1 MRAGD
6 FTGARPLYDWTTTTQ
21 DASGRYIRQLF
32 PGNRIPP
39 NRFDPVAAKVI
50 DLYPLPNLPGRVNN
64 FFSSPVAQDDTN
76 QIDTRIDHSLSQ
88 NHRFFGRYSRRNTDR
103 LNPGALPLPADGGQW
118 ATETVAGNSG
128 VANLNSTLSASAN
141 NELRVGVT
149 RGDTTRDLPWSENYN
164 EKLGIGGIPD
174 LGSLNQRG
182 MARFQPSG
190 YAQVGAATFWPNYN
204 DLNLFQISDTFLK
217 IRGSHTMK
225 MGFDFRREN
234 LGRVA
239 ARFARGYFAFDGSF
253 TQDPNSRGNTGDAMA
268 DFLLGT
274 ANNSTLGNQNGE
286 IAVTRNY
293 SAFFQDDWRITS
305 RLTLNLGLRWDMFG
319 PPSFRNLDEFPVSNF
334 QFSYGSQSYQIVR
347 PKDEGDCGCDHD
359 LNNFAPR
366 FGLAYQVTSKTV
378 FRSGFGVFYGQPD
391 AISFFGD
398 ARFQNLPPDFTE
410 ITFPTDR
417 LLQPSAIV
425 SRGFPAGLI
434 PASTVQE
441 NVFVNT
447 AQRFIPS
454 QYSMQWFADIQQQLP
469 GQIVLTVS
477 YLGNGNRK
485 MTQIRNVNQPL
496 TPGPGTVKSRSPWP
510 YFGWIIMRD
519 PAGSGSYNAGTAK
532 LEKRYSHGMTLV
544 AAYTWSHAI
553 DNVAEALTSAG
564 GQELQDNYD
573 LRRNRG
579 NSTFDIRQTF
589 VASAVYDL
597 PVGRGKRWI
606 SGGGPLDWIL
616 GGWQA
621 GGILSLR
628 TGAPFTPLVSTDISN
643 TGTSNP
649 TGGTANQN
657 HPNRIRDGN
666 LPDDQR
672 SINQWF
678 DVSAFTIPANYT
690 YGNSGRNI
698 LTGPGFRNLDV
709 KLAKNFL
716 FAEGKRI
723 EFRAEAFNVSNTP
736 HFGLPAASVNLAT
749 VGRITSAGA
758 PRQIQFG
765 LKFIY

>member
-1 MRAGD
+1 
-6 FTGARPLYDWTTTTQ
+6 
-21 DASGRYIRQLF
+21 
-32 PGNRIPP
+32 
-39 NRFDPVAAKVI
+39 
-50 DLYPLPNLPGRVNN
+50 
-64 FFSSPVAQDDTN
+64 
-76 QIDTRIDHSLSQ
+76 
-88 NHRFFGRYSRRNTDR
+88 
-103 LNPGALPLPADGGQW
+103 
-118 ATETVAGNSG
+118 
-128 VANLNSTLSASAN
+128 
-141 NELRVGVT
+141 
-149 RGDTTRDLPWSENYN
+149 
-164 EKLGIGGIPD
+164 
-174 LGSLNQRG
+174 
-182 MARFQPSG
+182 
-190 YAQVGAATFWPNYN
+190 
-204 DLNLFQISDTFLK
+204 
-217 IRGSHTMK
+217 
-225 MGFDFRREN
+225 
-234 LGRVA
+234 
-239 ARFARGYFAFDGSF
+239 
-253 TQDPNSRGNTGDAMA
+253 
-268 DFLLGT
+268 
-274 ANNSTLGNQNGE
+274 
-286 IAVTRNY
+286 
-293 SAFFQDDWRITS
+293 
-305 RLTLNLGLRWDMFG
+305 
-319 PPSFRNLDEFPVSNF
+319 
-334 QFSYGSQSYQIVR
+334 
-347 PKDEGDCGCDHD
+347 
-359 LNNFAPR
+359 
-366 FGLAYQVTSKTV
+366 
-378 FRSGFGVFYGQPD
+378 
-391 AISFFGD
+391 
-398 ARFQNLPPDFTE
+398 
-410 ITFPTDR
+410 
-417 LLQPSAIV
+417 
-425 SRGFPAGLI
+425 
-434 PASTVQE
+434 
-441 NVFVNT
+441 
-447 AQRFIPS
+447 
-454 QYSMQWFADIQQQLP
+454 
-469 GQIVLTVS
+469 
-477 YLGNGNRK
+477 